1 MDYVDKSI
9 FAAFSTFCLRES
21 KGHPNAVPILDRV
34 ANATNPEVFKLMM
47 QITVLLLVQYY
58 LCFTLPFCCAI
69 VYVVQKVYLRTSR
82 QLRII
87 EIESRSQLYSSFLET
102 VWASSKTMAYL
113 T

>member
-21 KGHPNAVPILDRV
+21 KGHPNAVPILERIT
-34 ANATNPEVFKLMM
+34 NATNPEVFKLMM

-82 QLRII
+82 QLRIGGGG
-87 EIESRSQLYSSFLET
+87 SRARRGAGGGGAGGAAAGAGAGRT
-102 VWASSKTMAYL
+102 
-113 T
+113 

>member
-58 LCFTLPFCCAI
+58 LCFTIPFCCAI

-87 EIESRSQLYSSFLET
+87 ENET
-102 VWASSKTMAYL
+102 HTQQNTNKKETERASSKT
-113 T
+113 